1 MNIRFFRCLDC
12 LTVFTVDYQYDQ
24 ELWEKMGCAC
34 GGHIEDLGM
43 VKQNRLVKT
52 YETTPCDDR
61 CTCALGPACSCS
73 CGGRNHGTM
82 KLIKVTLDCG
92 PVPPVNLGVKSVEL
106 GKAFRDLYDKAN
118 ASWRKKY
125 GAITEKKDR
134 GYLPRPEWD
143 FYYEG
148 LLHHRKLW
156 KIRNMKRYGLRHKH
170 LLKFIEETK

>member
-1 MNIRFFRCLDC
+1 MHLCSRPGVQLLVWGAEPRDHEA
-12 LTVFTVDYQYDQ
+12 YQSH
-24 ELWEKMGCAC
+24 A
-34 GGHIEDLGM
+34 
-43 VKQNRLVKT
+43 RL
-52 YETTPCDDR
+52 R
-61 CTCALGPACSCS
+61 SS
-73 CGGRNHGTM
+73 
-82 KLIKVTLDCG
+82 
-92 PVPPVNLGVKSVEL
+92 PPVNLGVKSVEL